1 MSTLPGPAETRCR
14 AWVTSLGEVPEWQAL
29 LAESAIAL
37 AALIDVEPNPA
48 QAAAASRELR
58 QIVGLL
64 APTARVGMPV
74 DQPKRPETW
83 SPPVDTVGNLVDLVA
98 HKQQQAG
105 DGS

>member
-1 MSTLPGPAETRCR
+1 MSGPGPAETRCR
-14 AWVTSLGEVPEWQAL
+14 AWVASLGAVPEWQAL

-64 APTARVGMPV
+64 APTASLRGLNPA
-74 DQPKRPETW
+74 PEGAET
-83 SPPVDTVGNLVDLVA
+83 PPVDTVGNLVRLVDR
-98 HKQQQAG
+98 KQQGQA
-105 DGS
+105 